1 MKNLEGLSA
10 LCKTAYT
17 VIPIALF
24 LIVFQVFVFKK
35 SIGETKSF
43 ILGIVLTVFGLHFFL
58 KGISLSLLPLGE
70 NVGKSLVL
78 MEHKW
83 LIMAFAFILGYF
95 GTLVEPALRILA
107 LEAEE
112 VSVGALPPKI
122 LIHAVAIG
130 FGFGMALGVFKIL
143 KGIPLAK
150 ILLPF
155 LVLVFILVFFVPE
168 QYVAIAM
175 DSASATTGPVN
186 IPLNLAIALGLAKI
200 VEHADPLFSGFGLIG
215 LTSFGAMLSV
225 LVLGILTKI

>member
-1 MKNLEGLSA
+1 M
-10 LCKTAYT
+10 
-17 VIPIALF
+17 
-24 LIVFQVFVFKK
+24 
-35 SIGETKSF
+35 
-43 ILGIVLTVFGLHFFL
+43 
-58 KGISLSLLPLGE
+58 
-70 NVGKSLVL
+70 
-78 MEHKW
+78 
-83 LIMAFAFILGYF
+83 
-95 GTLVEPALRILA
+95 
-107 LEAEE
+107 
-112 VSVGALPPKI
+112 GALPPKI

>member
-1 MKNLEGLSA
+1 MKSLEGLSA

-17 VIPIALF
+17 VIPITLF
-24 LIVFQVFVFKK
+24 LIVFQIFVFKK
-35 SIGETKSF
+35 SIGDTKSF
-43 ILGIVLTVFGLHFFL
+43 IIGILLTVLGLHFFL

-78 MEHKW
+78 LEQKW
-83 LIMAFAFILGYF
+83 LVMIFAFVLGYF
-95 GTLVEPALRILA
+95 GTLVEPALRTLA

-112 VSVGALPPKI
+112 VSIGALPQNV

-130 FGFGMALGVFKIL
+130 FGLGMAIGVFKIL
-143 KGIPLAK
+143 KGIPMAH
-150 ILLPF
+150 ILLP
-155 LVLVFILVFFVPE
+155 LLAITFILVFFVPE
-168 QYVAIAM
+168 QFIAIAV

-225 LVLGILTKI
+225 LILGILTKI